1 MPASDEKLRQF
12 DILLKNF
19 QSISKAQT
27 FYVNSLV
34 AFLSLVWVVEIL
46 HKAGGINISVLGA
59 SVEIA
64 GLWHVVPLVAAI
76 LVLSLAGSVNL
87 IDHAWRRLN
96 LCLVEIC
103 EEDDFFFPE
112 LDPHKNIL
120 DYLAFLTWRLKMPIL
135 PDTTAAARGRRTSW
149 RISSLLYPALIF
161 LSIETTYASL
171 IHLPWQWQSFVYVF
185 GSVVLQTIS
194 TLPFIWRKF
203 CIFFG
208 VHKNEEQGVDWG
220 TDALNRLST
229 SALKR
234 AMEKGSG
241 Q

>member
-19 QSISKAQT
+19 QSIGKSQS

-34 AFLSLVWVVEIL
+34 AFLSLVWIIEIL
-46 HKAGGINISVLGA
+46 HKTGGVTVSVLGA

-64 GLWHVVPLVAAI
+64 GLWQVVPLVAAM
-76 LVLSLAGSVNL
+76 LVLGLAGSVNL
-87 IDHAWRRLN
+87 IHHAWRRLN
-96 LCLVEIC
+96 LCLIEIC

-112 LDPHKNIL
+112 LDPHKNVL
-120 DYLAFLTWRLKMPIL
+120 DYLAFLTWRLKTPVL
-135 PDTTAAARGRRTSW
+135 PDTTAAARGRRTRW
-149 RISSLLYPALIF
+149 RISSLLYPALI
-161 LSIETTYASL
+161 LVSIETTYASL
-171 IHLPWQWQSFVYVF
+171 IHLPWNWQSFVYVF
-185 GSVVLQTIS
+185 GSVALQTIYS
-194 TLPFIWRKF
+194 LPFIWRKL

-220 TDALNRLST
+220 TDALYRLPMA
-229 SALKR
+229 ALKR